1 MKNNTSRELL
11 QIQPTMLEDLGPDD
25 NLSSGRFGT
34 VCLKKFRST
43 PVAVK
48 YLGSSSVKEVQR
60 EASFLDKCCHI
71 NLPIIFG
78 VNTMQKPYFIVAEFY
93 GNGSFKALT
102 LRELLHKDEEHIKS
116 YVNGP
121 EYWLHLSF
129 QITDSICYLHTMGVL
144 HNDIKTDN
152 IVVSVSPVNVI
163 TPILID
169 FSKATLISEGKI
181 KVLTAAEKDRYRKEH
196 MQIAPELIEGT
207 HPQSVKSDIYSQGI
221 VFARIYLNLLN
232 TNP

>member
-1 MKNNTSRELL
+1 MESFRKEKEKLKTTKCVFQGCARNNMKNNTSRELL
-11 QIQPTMLEDLGPDD
+11 QIQPTMLEDLRPDD

-93 GNGSFKALT
+93 G
-102 LRELLHKDEEHIKS
+102 
-116 YVNGP
+116 
-121 EYWLHLSF
+121 
-129 QITDSICYLHTMGVL
+129 
-144 HNDIKTDN
+144 
-152 IVVSVSPVNVI
+152 
-163 TPILID
+163 
-169 FSKATLISEGKI
+169 
-181 KVLTAAEKDRYRKEH
+181 KDRK
-196 MQIAPELIEGT
+196 
-207 HPQSVKSDIYSQGI
+207 SV
-221 VFARIYLNLLN
+221 V
-232 TNP
+232 